1 MTGPI
6 LKPVIATWS
15 VNGQNLTVTTTG
27 MKYKLT
33 IFDFDGTLAD
43 SFSWHLRVVNQIA
56 EKYRIRRLEENEI
69 ETIRGFDA
77 KTALSYVGLQM
88 WRLPLL
94 QREMQQ
100 RMTREIDEISLFPGV
115 DQLLQRLND
124 NGVQLGVVT
133 SNSFTNVQRVLG
145 PKTAGLIRHYAC
157 GASIFGK
164 RAKLRR
170 VLRRSGFHSSE
181 AIFIGDEIRDL
192 HQARAEKI
200 SFGAVSWGFNSIESL
215 KTNSPDQAFAS
226 IEEMSVYLTR

>member
-1 MTGPI
+1 
-6 LKPVIATWS
+6 LRYRLA
-15 VNGQNLTVTTTG
+15 
-27 MKYKLT
+27 

-56 EKYRIRRLEENEI
+56 EKYGIRRLYENDI

-77 KTALSYVGLQM
+77 RKAMSYVGLPM
-88 WRLPLL
+88 WKLPLI

-100 RMTREIDEISLFPGV
+100 RMTREIDQISLFPGV
-115 DQLLQRLND
+115 EELLHRLNA
-124 NGVQLGVVT
+124 NRVELAIVT
-133 SNSFTNVQRVLG
+133 SNSFGNVHSVLG

-170 VLRRSGFHSSE
+170 VLRSSGFHSSE

-192 HQARAEKI
+192 HQARAERI
-200 SFGAVSWGFNSIESL
+200 PFGAVSWGFNSIDSL
-215 KTNSPDQAFAS
+215 KTNSPDQAFVS
-226 IEEMSVYLTR
+226 IEEIIIYLSR